1 MGSPAYGSALNIREA
16 KTHDVTILQL
26 QCGKSSRPA
35 LLTFLENRRRADS
48 WNNVLIQLTA
58 DIIPEC
64 ADAPVQHLR
73 PTGPLPPVRRCKVLN
88 LPWPTF
94 VRGRKGGSAWPGGL
108 RFGRRGYSEHRMLL
122 VAGLPR
128 IVLPSVS
135 FTYFRCCRG
144 GQHPTLISNDGFST
158 IPPVPRWRVGWS
170 GSLSFP
176 SAGVGPHDLDI
187 CRIVPISEAAGELR
201 CLRRP
206 IALAPG
212 PHRRQPTS
220 PMPRRRPPPAV
231 SMGARNQSRRGQL
244 PVAGPSQP
252 SNVGYGS

>member
-35 LLTFLENRRRADS
+35 LLTFLESRRRADS

-73 PTGPLPPVRRCKVLN
+73 PTGPLAPVRRCQALN

-94 VRGRKGGSAWPGGL
+94 ARGRKGGSAWPGGL

-122 VAGLPR
+122 VAGLPPYCTAQR
-128 IVLPSVS
+128 QLYILPLLTSGVASQHS
-135 FTYFRCCRG
+135 FRTTGFQPFRQFR
-144 GQHPTLISNDGFST
+144 
-158 IPPVPRWRVGWS
+158 
-170 GSLSFP
+170 
-176 SAGVGPHDLDI
+176 AGV
-187 CRIVPISEAAGELR
+187 
-201 CLRRP
+201 
-206 IALAPG
+206 
-212 PHRRQPTS
+212 
-220 PMPRRRPPPAV
+220 
-231 SMGARNQSRRGQL
+231 
-244 PVAGPSQP
+244 
-252 SNVGYGS
+252 

>member
-1 MGSPAYGSALNIREA
+1 MGSPAYGQALNIREA

-73 PTGPLPPVRRCKVLN
+73 PTGPLPPVRRCKALN

-108 RFGRRGYSEHRMLL
+108 RFGWRGYSEHRMLL
-122 VAGLPR
+122 VARLSLHCTAPR
-128 IVLPSVS
+128 QQRKYAELTRRITS
-135 FTYFRCCRG
+135 
-144 GQHPTLISNDGFST
+144 QHSIRTTGF
-158 IPPVPRWRVGWS
+158 
-170 GSLSFP
+170 
-176 SAGVGPHDLDI
+176 
-187 CRIVPISEAAGELR
+187 
-201 CLRRP
+201 
-206 IALAPG
+206 
-212 PHRRQPTS
+212 
-220 PMPRRRPPPAV
+220 
-231 SMGARNQSRRGQL
+231 
-244 PVAGPSQP
+244 QP
-252 SNVGYGS
+252 SPH